1 VGGAHVVQPK
11 LVTHRRTEHVIEH
24 QAECSYIGHTG
35 ILNDHAVQGRR
46 KLDVSPATRNR
57 VTFAAVRSPRSRP
70 TPIESGSTTKALSV
84 HNVSGHESASSR
96 QVTGPAKKPN
106 AAQRSRR
113 RSISTTAASRSTSR
127 STQVKIPLDPASSAT
142 TASHRVKTEARRVR
156 PPATCPGQQG
166 PKAVHSEFPL
176 LQVRA
181 TFQPFC
187 PGSQAEYAG
196 SIPVIR
202 SHTKAPGHRVSTVDL
217 GLSFLL
223 AQSSRWAISGQGR
236 VRHWPR
242 RPGSLKRTP
251 QPRNTQSHDAAVRV
265 DTLRCPR
272 PSTARTT
279 RWTISAWTNGHL
291 FANAGAHELAGM
303 QHRCE
308 ASEAHCPQAAR
319 ETPR

>member
-96 QVTGPAKKPN
+96 QVTGPTKKPN
-106 AAQRSRR
+106 AVQRSRR

-156 PPATCPGQQG
+156 PPATCQQHAPVNRGQKRYTASSHFSRSEPLSSRSALV
-166 PKAVHSEFPL
+166 PKLNTRVRFPSSAL
-176 LQVRA
+176 TRKPQV
-181 TFQPFC
+181 T
-187 PGSQAEYAG
+187 G
-196 SIPVIR
+196 
-202 SHTKAPGHRVSTVDL
+202 
-217 GLSFLL
+217 FLL
-223 AQSSRWAISGQGR
+223 WIWGFRF
-236 VRHWPR
+236 
-242 RPGSLKRTP
+242 
-251 QPRNTQSHDAAVRV
+251 
-265 DTLRCPR
+265 C
-272 PSTARTT
+272 
-279 RWTISAWTNGHL
+279 
-291 FANAGAHELAGM
+291 
-303 QHRCE
+303 
-308 ASEAHCPQAAR
+308 
-319 ETPR
+319 